1 MTVPSTLAQK
11 LVARASGRSE
21 VLPGEIVTCR
31 VDLAMFHDS
40 SGPRRLQPLLAE
52 LGAQIWDKRK
62 VVLVIDHY
70 VPEADDESR
79 RIVRIARDW
88 AAEQRLPHVYDS
100 QGICHVVVPQ
110 HGHLRPGMF
119 CVGGDSHSPTGG
131 AFGAYMFGIGATEM
145 LGVVITGEIWLSVP
159 ETIFMQW
166 SGRLADGVSAKD
178 MMLAMLGRHGM
189 NGGAYQAVEFC
200 GEAVSALPMQERM
213 TLANMSAELGAQ
225 VGLVAPDATTREW
238 LAEHGAP
245 DVDTAPWHSDDNAPG
260 TRHQFDASM
269 LAPQVALPHSPANV
283 RGVGEL
289 EATRIDIAYLG
300 ACTGAK
306 LDDLRAAARVLAGRR
321 IAPHVQ
327 LLVAPASVRDAAD
340 AEREGIMRQLVDAG
354 AALLPTACGA
364 CAGYGS
370 RIPEGSTVVSSTARN
385 FKGRMG
391 AATAQVYL
399 GSPYTVAAS
408 AVRGVISDAREM
420 LAGRA
425 RTAAQGELA

>member
-1 MTVPSTLAQK
+1 VAQSLAQK
-11 LVARASGRSE
+11 LIAAACGRSQ
-21 VLPGEIVTCR
+21 VHPGELVNCR

-40 SGPRRLQPLLAE
+40 SGPRRLAPMLAE
-52 LGAQIWDKRK
+52 LGAPIWDKRK

-88 AAEQRLPHVYDS
+88 AAAQRLPHVYDS

-110 HGHLRPGMF
+110 HGHIRPGMF

-145 LGVVITGEIWLSVP
+145 VGVVTSGEIWLQVP

-166 SGRLADGVSAKD
+166 NGQLADGVSAKD

-200 GEAVSALPMQERM
+200 GEAVRSLPMQERM

-225 VGLVAPDATTREW
+225 VGLVAPDETTRDW
-238 LAEHGAP
+238 LAAHGAP
-245 DVDTAPWHSDDNAPG
+245 DVDIASWHGDANAPG
-260 TRHQFDASM
+260 TRHEFDAST
-269 LAPQVALPHSPANV
+269 LVPQVALPHSPANV
-283 RGVGEL
+283 RGVDEL
-289 EATRIDIAYLG
+289 AATRIDIAYIG

-321 IAPHVQ
+321 IAGGVQ
-327 LLVAPASVRDAAD
+327 LMVAPASVHDAAQ
-340 AEREGIMRQLVDAG
+340 AEREGVMRQLIDAG
-354 AALLPTACGA
+354 ATLLPSACGA

-370 RIPEGSTVVSSTARN
+370 RIPEGSTVISSTARN

-408 AVRGVISDAREM
+408 AVRGVISDARDM
-420 LAGRA
+420 LADRA
-425 RTAAQGELA
+425 LCSAREGPG

>member
-1 MTVPSTLAQK
+1 MDAPQHRPRIDAPGTLAQK
-11 LVARASGRSE
+11 LVARACGNDR
-21 VLPGEIVTCR
+21 VTPGQIVSCR

-52 LGAQIWDKRK
+52 LGAQIWDKDK

-100 QGICHVVVPQ
+100 LGICHVVVPQ
-110 HGHLRPGMF
+110 HGHLVPGMF

-145 LGVVITGEIWLSVP
+145 LGVMVTGEIWLKVP

-166 SGRLADGVSAKD
+166 DGRLADGVSAKD

-200 GEAVSALPMQERM
+200 GAAVSALPMQERM
-213 TLANMSAELGAQ
+213 TLSNMSAELGAQ
-225 VGLVAPDATTREW
+225 VGLVAPDATTQAW
-238 LAEHGAP
+238 LAAHGAP
-245 DVDTAPWHSDDNAPG
+245 DADVAPWHSDAGAPG
-260 TRHQFDASM
+260 TRHVHDAAS
-269 LAPQVALPHSPANV
+269 LAPQVALPHSPANA
-283 RGVGEL
+283 RGVDEL
-289 EATRIDIAYLG
+289 DATRIDIAYIG

-306 LDDLRAAARVLAGRR
+306 LDDLRAAARVLAGRHV
-321 IAPHVQ
+321 AAGVQ

-340 AEREGIMRQLVDAG
+340 AEGEGVLRTLRDAG
-354 AALLPTACGA
+354 ATLLPSACGA

-370 RIPEGSTVVSSTARN
+370 RIPEGSTVISSTARN

-391 AATAQVYL
+391 AATARIYL

-408 AVRGVISDAREM
+408 ALRGVISDAREV
-420 LAGRA
+420 LA
-425 RTAAQGELA
+425 

>member
-1 MTVPSTLAQK
+1 MNAPATLAQK
-11 LVARASGRSE
+11 LVARAAGRGH
-21 VLPGEIVTCR
+21 VVPGEIVTCR

-40 SGPRRLQPLLAE
+40 SGPRRLQPMLAE
-52 LGAQIWDKRK
+52 LGAQIWDKGK

-145 LGVVITGEIWLSVP
+145 LGVVTSGEIWLQVP
-159 ETIFMQW
+159 ESIFMQW
-166 SGRLADGVSAKD
+166 NGRLTDGVSAKD

-189 NGGAYQAVEFC
+189 DGGRYQAVEFC
-200 GEAVSALPMQERM
+200 GSAVRALAMQERM

-225 VGLVAPDATTREW
+225 AGLVAPDETTRTW
-238 LAEHGAP
+238 LAAHGAP
-245 DVDTAPWHSDDNAPG
+245 EVDIAPWHSDDDAPG
-260 TRHQFDASM
+260 ARHLFDADA
-269 LAPQVALPHSPANV
+269 LAPQIALPHSPANV
-283 RGVGEL
+283 RGVDEL
-289 EATRIDIAYLG
+289 APTRIDIAYLG

-321 IAPHVQ
+321 IAPHVH
-327 LLVAPASVRDAAD
+327 LLVAPASVRDAAQ
-340 AEREGIMRQLVDAG
+340 AESEGVVRTLVDAG
-354 AALLPTACGA
+354 ATLLPSACGA

-370 RIPEGSTVVSSTARN
+370 SIPEGSTVVSSTARN

-408 AVRGVISDAREM
+408 AVRGAISDAREM
-420 LAGRA
+420 LAARA
-425 RTAAQGELA
+425 PAATEGGQA

>member
-1 MTVPSTLAQK
+1 MTTASRVEANPPATLAQK
-11 LVARASGRSE
+11 LVARAAGCAVVS
-21 VLPGEIVTCR
+21 PGEFVNCQ

-52 LGAQIWDKRK
+52 LGAEVWDKSK

-110 HGHLRPGMF
+110 HGHIRPGMF

-145 LGVVITGEIWLSVP
+145 LGVVVTGALWLQVP
-159 ETIFMQW
+159 HTLFMDW
-166 SGRLADGVSAKD
+166 GGTLTDGVVAKD
-178 MMLAMLGRHGM
+178 MALAMLQRLGM
-189 NGGAYQAVEFC
+189 NGGQYQAVEY
-200 GEAVSALPMQERM
+200 GGSAVRALGMAERM

-225 VGLVAPDATTREW
+225 TGLIAADQTTREW
-238 LAEHGAP
+238 LAAHGAP
-245 DVDTAPWHSDDNAPG
+245 AVDSAGWHSDLGAAG
-260 TRHQFDASM
+260 AHHVFDASS
-269 LAPQVALPHSPANV
+269 LAPQVARPHSPANV
-283 RGVGEL
+283 CAVTEL
-289 EATRIDIAYLG
+289 PNTPVDVAYIG

-306 LDDLRAAARVLAGRR
+306 LEDLRAAARVLGGRR
-321 IAPHVQ
+321 VAAQVQ
-327 LLVAPASVRDAAD
+327 LLIAPASVAD
-340 AEREGIMRQLVDAG
+340 LKLAEREGVLRQLTDAG
-354 AALLPTACGA
+354 AQLLPSSCGA
-364 CAGYGS
+364 CAGYGG
-370 RIPEGSTVVSSTARN
+370 RIADNTTVISSTARN

-391 AATAQVYL
+391 SASTQVYL

-408 AVRGVISDAREM
+408 ALRGVISDAREV
-420 LAGRA
+420 LA
-425 RTAAQGELA
+425 

>member
-1 MTVPSTLAQK
+1 MNAPATLAQK
-11 LVARASGRSE
+11 LVARAAGRGH
-21 VLPGEIVTCR
+21 VLPGEVVTCR

-40 SGPRRLQPLLAE
+40 SGPRRLQPMLAE
-52 LGAQIWDKRK
+52 LGAQIWDKSK

-145 LGVVITGEIWLSVP
+145 LGVVTSGEIWLQVP
-159 ETIFMQW
+159 ESIYMQW
-166 SGRLADGVSAKD
+166 NGRLTDGVSAKD

-200 GEAVSALPMQERM
+200 GTAVRALAMQERM

-225 VGLVAPDATTREW
+225 AGLVAPDEITRTW
-238 LAEHGAP
+238 LAAHGAP
-245 DVDTAPWHSDDNAPG
+245 EVDIAPWHSDDDAPG
-260 TRHQFDASM
+260 ARHVFDADA
-269 LAPQVALPHSPANV
+269 LAPQIALPHSPANV
-283 RGVGEL
+283 RGVDEL
-289 EATRIDIAYLG
+289 APTRIDIAYLG

-321 IAPHVQ
+321 IASHVH
-327 LLVAPASVRDAAD
+327 LLVAPASVRDAAQ
-340 AEREGIMRQLVDAG
+340 AESEGVMRTLVDAG
-354 AALLPTACGA
+354 ATLLPSACGA

-370 RIPEGSTVVSSTARN
+370 SIPEGSTVVSSTARN

-408 AVRGVISDAREM
+408 AVRGSIGDAREM

-425 RTAAQGELA
+425 RAATEGGQA